1 MIEIECDELSP
12 SECADLAHEFVVN
25 FCLASGT
32 DEGRLLLEELLT
44 IPDMLDMKDDGSRH

>member
-1 MIEIECDELSP
+1 MIEIEGDELSP

-25 FCLASGT
+25 FCLSSGT